1 MSICS
6 APTASGRHFKNGALF
21 VAPIAIVIQ
30 FESICVY
37 FGAEL
42 YDYNH
47 DIDYNYQ
54 RTHKRESRDGIG
66 NWKTGN
72 GGNGNRVSVRKTR
85 RPVPEVRARSRDP
98 SLF

>member
-54 RTHKRESRDGIG
+54 RTHKRQRDGIG
-66 NWKTGN
+66 KWIARNVA
-72 GGNGNRVSVRKTR
+72 GGNQLLVRKTR
-85 RPVPEVRARSRDP
+85 RPVSEVRARSRDS